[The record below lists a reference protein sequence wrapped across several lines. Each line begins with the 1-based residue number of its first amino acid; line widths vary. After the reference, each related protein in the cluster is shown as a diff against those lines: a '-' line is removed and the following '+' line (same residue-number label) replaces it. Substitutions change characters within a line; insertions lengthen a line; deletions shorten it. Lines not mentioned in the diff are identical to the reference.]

1 MCDIA
6 AKTFQ
11 IVNIKETNW
20 MLSAKKTL
28 LICAT
33 HTHFYEND

>member
-20 MLSAKKTL
+20 MLSAKKTNSFNMRY
-28 LICAT
+28 T
-33 HTHFYEND
+33 HTFL